1 LQTLPSAS
9 SLLPLLI
16 LVAGMAAAQVA
27 SPSLKRQ
34 AGPFEVTLR
43 LPEGGLYA
51 RDEMEIEV
59 HIADRTRPDPLT
71 EFAPVIRA
79 TVHAAIDMPE
89 MPSMP
94 VYREQAHA
102 EGVPGDYGVHPT
114 FAHGGAYR
122 LRLQVEPPLG
132 VGQGKFDVEFSL
144 PVADSAEGRKRKAA
158 TPPRYTIECVA
169 TPRKPKAGEEA
180 ELRFVIRDRDRPP
193 KAIVDGFE
201 VVHEALFH
209 LILVR
214 ADLAHFAHEHPLQ
227 QPDGSFVLRYR
238 FPAGGD
244 FRLFAD
250 VAPKGAGSQILFSR
264 LAVAGPK
271 DGGAAGG
278 GHANQQE
285 GLQISTEDRKYPP
298 AKSVKIGFR
307 IVDRATGAPARDL
320 EPYLGVP
327 GHLLMVHE
335 DGMTFVHS
343 HPADE
348 IATSEGGIEFL
359 ARFPKAGRY
368 RAWMQ
373 GKRAGKVFTAE
384 FVLHAAEGSE

>member
-1 LQTLPSAS
+1 MPPFAS
-9 SLLPLLI
+9 SVLPLLM
-16 LVAGMAAAQVA
+16 LMLMAGMAAAQVA
-27 SPSLKRQ
+27 SPSSSLKRQ
-34 AGPFEVTLR
+34 SGPYEITLR

-122 LRLQVEPPLG
+122 LRLEIEPPPG
-132 VGQGKFDVEFSL
+132 AGHQKFDVEFSL
-144 PVADSAEGRKRKAA
+144 SVADAGDGRKRKAA
-158 TPPRYTIECVA
+158 LPPRFTIECVA
-169 TPRKPKAGEEA
+169 MPRKPKAGEEA

-193 KAIVDGFE
+193 KAIVTGFE

-214 ADLAHFAHEHPLQ
+214 ADLSYFAHEHPLQ

-250 VAPKGAGSQILFSR
+250 VAPKGAGSQILFSK

-271 DGGAAGG
+271 DVGTAGP
-278 GHANQQE
+278 ANQLE
-285 GLQISTEDRKYPP
+285 GLRISTETRKYPP
-298 AKSVKIGFR
+298 RKSVTIGFR
-307 IVDRATGAPARDL
+307 ILDGATGAPAGDL
-320 EPYLGVP
+320 EPYLGVA

-343 HPADE
+343 HPVNEAAARD
-348 IATSEGGIEFL
+348 GRIEFL
-359 ARFPKAGRY
+359 ARFPKPGRY

-384 FVLHAAEGSE
+384 FSLDAAEGSE